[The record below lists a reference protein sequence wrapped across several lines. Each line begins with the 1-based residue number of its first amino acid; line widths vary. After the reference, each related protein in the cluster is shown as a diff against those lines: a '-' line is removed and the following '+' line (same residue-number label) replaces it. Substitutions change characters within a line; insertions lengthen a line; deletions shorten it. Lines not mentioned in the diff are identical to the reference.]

1 MKLALALGRS
11 VKELLAT
18 VDSQELSEWAAF
30 DQICPL
36 PNPWLQT
43 ARICRTIMAASGN
56 YKRLPDEEVF
66 IPASRKKPQTEEQMI
81 AELSK
86 LAKPAQG

>member
-56 YKRLPDEEVF
+56 YKRLPDEKVF
-66 IPASRKKPQTEEQMI
+66 IPSSKSAEQTQAEML
-81 AELSK
+81 AELAK
-86 LAKPAQG
+86 LQG